1 MQLSDI
7 AKLTLG
13 SVAAQRT
20 RAYLTASGIA
30 IGVAAV
36 VLLTSIGEGVQRYVL
51 TEFSQF
57 GTNVI
62 AINPGKKTTFGAS
75 VGAFGTVR
83 PLSFEDAE
91 ALRRIPYVISSVPVM
106 QGNALIEGGGRQ
118 RRALVIGVGHEFA
131 DTFSFD
137 VAVGQ
142 FLPDDD
148 PRSARAHAV
157 LGATM
162 HSELFA
168 GANPLGARIRVGG
181 DRFRVVGTMQ
191 AKGTML
197 GFDLDDTVYIPTAR
211 ALELF
216 NREGVQEI
224 DVLYAEGAPVDEVVA
239 GITRVLIARHGG
251 EDFTITTQQQMLDV
265 LGDVLG
271 VLKVAVGALGGV
283 SLLVGAV
290 GIFTILTIAVKERT
304 AEIGLLRA
312 LGMRRAQI
320 RNLFLAEGIV
330 LAAAGGAVGFVV
342 GAGGAWL
349 LNWAFPALPI
359 HTPISYVLLAEGIAV
374 GIGLLAGVL
383 PAHNASGLQPVE
395 ALRSE

>member
-1 MQLSDI
+1 MRFSDI
-7 AKLTLG
+7 VKLTVG
-13 SVAAQRT
+13 SVVAQRT
-20 RAYLTASGIA
+20 RAYLTATGIA
-30 IGVAAV
+30 IGIAAV

-51 TEFSQF
+51 EEFSQF

-62 AINPGKKTTFGAS
+62 AINPGKKTTFGAPI
-75 VGAFGTVR
+75 GAFGTVR
-83 PLSFEDAE
+83 PLSFDDAE
-91 ALRRIPYVISSVPVM
+91 ALRRIPYVTSSVAVM
-106 QGNALIEGGGRQ
+106 QGNASVEGNGRQ
-118 RRALVIGVGHEFA
+118 RRAVVIGVGHEFIK
-131 DTFSFD
+131 TFRFQ
-137 VAVGQ
+137 VALGE

-148 PRSARAHAV
+148 PRAARAYAV
-157 LGATM
+157 LGAKM
-162 HSELFA
+162 RDELFA
-168 GANPLGARIRVGG
+168 NTNPLGARIRIGG
-181 DRFRVVGTMQ
+181 DRYVVVGTMQ

-224 DVLYAEGAPVDEVVA
+224 DILYAEGAPVDEVVA
-239 GITRVLIARHGG
+239 GIKRILIARHGG

-271 VLKVAVGALGGV
+271 VLKVAVGALGGI

-312 LGMRRAQI
+312 LGVRRAQI
-320 RNLFLAEGIV
+320 RNLFLGEGLV
-330 LAAAGGAVGFVV
+330 LAAAGGAAGFAI
-342 GAGGAWL
+342 GAGGAQL
-349 LNWAFPALPI
+349 LRVAVPALPI
-359 HTPISYVLLAEGIAV
+359 HTPLSYVLLAEGIAV
-374 GIGLLAGVL
+374 VIGLIAGVL
-383 PAHNASGLQPVE
+383 PAHNASGLEPVE